1 MGQRLNLE
9 FTASGKV
16 LANAYYHWSGY
27 TNSSVE
33 LMKQVLTSE
42 TFKDKT
48 ISPIIKAVK
57 LLEETGAG
65 INLTEEENIKKSKLP
80 KELADYKFKDCESR
94 NEGILAVTEK
104 GIKET
109 QSWAEGA
116 VRIDLETNRILFTSL
131 FEVNEEYYDEDEI
144 EEIKTKAIDLPYNLF
159 DMSIDEAL
167 EFAKLVEEHIWN
179 YKNNNGIYYSAI
191 Y

>member
-9 FTASGKV
+9 FTANGKV

-27 TNSSVE
+27 TTSSVE
-33 LMKQVLTSE
+33 LMTQVLTSE

-48 ISPIIKAVK
+48 MSPVIKAVK

-65 INLTEEENIKKSKLP
+65 INFTEEENIKNSKFP
-80 KELADYKFKDCESR
+80 KELIDYKFKDCEGR

-109 QSWAEGA
+109 QSWAEGT
-116 VRIDLETNRILFTSL
+116 VKIDLETGRVLFTSL
-131 FEVNEEYYDEDEI
+131 FEVNEEDYDEDEI
-144 EEIKTKAIDLPYNLF
+144 EEIKETAVDLPYNLF

-167 EFAKLVEEHIWN
+167 EFTKLVENHIWN